1 MAKAKQLPS
10 GRWRT
15 LVYSHTEKIW
25 NEETQQYDNKRKYES
40 FDGDTAAESEMQAA
54 IFRVE
59 RKRLSKPQNLTLH
72 EAIDK
77 YIKSCDSIL
86 SPTTIQSYRKIQRNA
101 FQHIMDMKI
110 SALTNDILLEA
121 VNQEAKR
128 PSRKTSK
135 NPVPISPKTLHD
147 EYGLI
152 CTVLHRYFPSLNT
165 NVKLPS
171 KVIKIKEIIEPETI
185 FRIIENE
192 SVEFKLAVSLAMWLS
207 FTKSEIRGL
216 KRSSI
221 YDGHL
226 QINQVVV
233 DVDNKPLEKKQAKV
247 FTRNRKHKIPPY
259 IQSLIDQL
267 PADQEY
273 LVTLNGSQLYKRWT
287 RILKNN
293 NLPHMTFHDLRHVNA
308 SVMALLQVPDK
319 YAMERGGWKTD
330 STMKG
335 TYTHTFSKARKDVDN
350 MIDDYFEKQI
360 SVDKK
365 RKREKKKKDILA
377 DMNLT
382 EEELK
387 KVKEYAAFIKSQS
400 S

>member
-15 LVYSHTEKIW
+15 LVYSHTEKVW
-25 NEETQQYDNKRKYES
+25 NDEKQTYDKKRKYES
-40 FDGDTAAESEMQAA
+40 FDGDTAAESEMYAA

-59 RKRLSKPQNLTLH
+59 RKRMAKPENLTLY

-77 YIKSCDSIL
+77 YIKSCDNLL
-86 SPTTIQSYRKIQRNA
+86 SPTSVQSYRKIQRNA
-101 FQHIMDMKI
+101 FKHIMDMKI
-110 SALTNDILLEA
+110 SDLTNDILLEA

-128 PSRKTSK
+128 TSKKNSK
-135 NPVPISPKTLHD
+135 NPKPISPKYLHD

-152 CTVLHRYFPSLNT
+152 CTVLHRYIPSLNT
-165 NVKLPS
+165 NVKLPA
-171 KVIKIKEIIEPETI
+171 KEVKIKEIIEPEVI
-185 FRIIENE
+185 FKIIEE
-192 SVEFKLAVSLAMWLS
+192 EPVEFKLAVSLAMWLS

-221 YDGHL
+221 YEGHL
-226 QINQVVV
+226 QINQVIV

-267 PADQEY
+267 PPDQEY
-273 LVTLNGSQLYKRWT
+273 LVTWNGGKLYKRWT
-287 RILKNN
+287 NILKKNH
-293 NLPHMTFHDLRHVNA
+293 LPHMTFHDLRHVNA

-335 TYTHTFSKARKDVDN
+335 TYTHTFTKARKDVDN
-350 MIDDYFEKQI
+350 LIDDYFEKQMI
-360 SVDKK
+360 GEKK
-365 RKREKKKKDILA
+365 PKKKKSVNIL
-377 DMNLT
+377 DGMNLT
-382 EEELK
+382 DEDLK
-387 KVKEYAAFIKSQS
+387 KVKEYATFLQAQS